1 LISLILHQLYYFKVM
16 GTVVQL
22 KNRINNSYSD
32 LKTALEDK
40 LVLVEEKIKTKLS
53 SKVELVDEMTKYH
66 LKTGGKKLRAL
77 LTLQSAKL
85 CGYSKGTRDVNLA
98 ACVELIHAAT
108 LMHDD
113 VIDNGEIRR
122 GKKTLNRIWGN
133 QSSILV
139 GDYLL
144 SRCFEIMV
152 DDGDQEVLKLLSSTS
167 AEISQGEV
175 LQLQHKGEID
185 MLEETYLKIISAKTA
200 SLFAAAT
207 KVGSILSKKE
217 NKTKEA
223 LEFYGKNL
231 GLTFQIADDALDYN
245 SELKLFGKEIGNDFY
260 ESKIT
265 LPIILLYQKA
275 NQNEK
280 EDLKKFF
287 EKKDRSENEF
297 SQVLILIKKY
307 NIINEC
313 YRKAE
318 HFINLASN
326 SLSIFKE
333 SREKEI
339 LKNLTSFS
347 LERSF

>member
-1 LISLILHQLYYFKVM
+1 M

-22 KNRINNSYSD
+22 KKRINNSYSD
-32 LKTALEDK
+32 LKSTVEDK
-40 LVLVEEKIKTKLS
+40 LILVEEKIKTKLS
-53 SKVELVDEMTKYH
+53 SKVDLVDEMTKYH
-66 LKTGGKKLRAL
+66 IRTGGKKLRAL
-77 LTLQSAKL
+77 LTLQSSKL

-122 GKKTLNRIWGN
+122 GKKTLNSIWGN

-139 GDYLL
+139 GDYIL
-144 SRCFEIMV
+144 SRCFEMMV

-185 MLEETYLKIISAKTA
+185 MLYETYLKIISAKTA

-207 KVGSILSKKE
+207 KVGSILAKRE
-217 NKTKEA
+217 NKIKEA

-245 SELKLFGKEIGNDFY
+245 SELKSFGKEIGNDFF
-260 ESKIT
+260 EGKIT

-275 NQNEK
+275 NNDEK
-280 EDLKKFF
+280 KDLKYFF
-287 EKKDRSENEF
+287 EKKERTEIEF
-297 SQVLILIKKY
+297 TKVLTIIRKY

-313 YRKAE
+313 YKKAE
-318 HFINLASN
+318 YFINLASN
-326 SLSIFKE
+326 SLSIFEE
-333 SREKEI
+333 SNEKEI

>member
-1 LISLILHQLYYFKVM
+1 M

-22 KNRINNSYSD
+22 KKRINNSYIE
-32 LKTALEDK
+32 LKSSVEDK
-40 LVLVEEKIKTKLS
+40 LILVEEKIKTKLS

-66 LKTGGKKLRAL
+66 LRTGGKKLRAL
-77 LTLQSAKL
+77 LTLGSAKL
-85 CGYSKGTRDVNLA
+85 CGYSKGARDINLA
-98 ACVELIHAAT
+98 ACIELIHAAT

-113 VIDNGEIRR
+113 VIDSGKIRR
-122 GKKTLNRIWGN
+122 GKKTLNNIWGN

-152 DDGDQEVLKLLSSTS
+152 EDENLEVLKLLSSTS

-175 LQLQHKGEID
+175 LQLQHKGEVD

-200 SLFAAAT
+200 SLFSAAT
-207 KVGSILSKKE
+207 KVGAILANKE
-217 NKTKEA
+217 NKIKEA

-260 ESKIT
+260 EGKIT

-275 NQNEK
+275 NSNEK
-280 EDLKKFF
+280 QEIKYFF
-287 EKKDRSENEF
+287 EKKERSENELKK
-297 SQVLILIKKY
+297 VLSMIKKY
-307 NIINEC
+307 NIIFDC
-313 YRKAE
+313 YEKAK

-326 SLSIFKE
+326 SLSIFEESKE
-333 SREKEI
+333 KNI
-339 LKNLTSFS
+339 FQNLTSFS
-347 LERSF
+347 LKRTF

>member
-1 LISLILHQLYYFKVM
+1 M

-22 KNRINNSYSD
+22 KNRINNSYLD
-32 LKTALEDK
+32 LKTAVEDK

-53 SKVELVDEMTKYH
+53 SKVEMVDEMTNYH

-217 NKTKEA
+217 NKTKDA

-260 ESKIT
+260 EGKIT

-275 NQNEK
+275 NKDEK
-280 EDLKKFF
+280 KYLKQFF
-287 EKKDRSENEF
+287 EKKERSENEF
-297 SQVLILIKKY
+297 KQVLILIKKY

-333 SREKEI
+333 TKEKEI